1 MHIIRGE
8 KNSNIE
14 SIEFLDE
21 EIEMCEITIDSDEH
35 SYYLNGVLTHNC
47 AEELRLAAGL
57 SKEPVLYNA
66 FKTGQDPHKM
76 TAIKMF
82 GEDNYN
88 KDRRK
93 DAKIS
98 NFGLLYDGNEYTLAS
113 ATGKDIEEC
122 RILYKQYWKTM
133 STLKMWKRQQVT
145 KCYQNGGVCYTAYG
159 RPRRLLYYLNH
170 PLDKMRSFGE
180 RSVCSHIIQGCL
192 QSHVRVLTDKGLIPI
207 GELFFTDYSNMKV
220 WTGKRWAHFTVHNR
234 GKAELA
240 KMHFRRRPPLDCDT
254 RHKVRVHNMHKG
266 SSYRDVTSL
275 CYGSRVCAN
284 KIMEVD
290 FPEVLPNFYKSIP
303 RRENSGEFYIKSSQ
317 YSEFFYWLGRYFGDG
332 CFVQRKDKIGGDFS
346 IYFGRH
352 EEKDAD
358 RFIEF
363 FSSLCNTKIAKRFK
377 ENEKGGK
384 SIEVVI
390 CNAGLSDFLIEE
402 VGISLGKTAKT
413 KRVPEKLFRSPLEY
427 RKQFINGLFD
437 SDGSKN
443 QDAIHLK
450 NQDLLN
456 DVRQICEVSGIFCS
470 LSKVYSDGS
479 SVLRMSGGRII
490 KNVRGEPKQKS
501 LDDFYSSRTF
511 TKLEPLGTYEDTYTL
526 SVQDEDPQ
534 FVADGIIQKNTGG
547 DIMRMTL
554 IKLYKSL
561 FIPYAK
567 DSGFIGC
574 VHDEIVFWV
583 NKDIIFDVVH
593 QVQDIM
599 EVTVPTSDIKLE
611 TSVEVGNSYGYT
623 FPFKW
628 ENGILV
634 PKVA

>member
-180 RSVCSHIIQGCL
+180 RSVCSHIIQG
-192 QSHVRVLTDKGLIPI
+192 
-207 GELFFTDYSNMKV
+207 
-220 WTGKRWAHFTVHNR
+220 
-234 GKAELA
+234 
-240 KMHFRRRPPLDCDT
+240 
-254 RHKVRVHNMHKG
+254 
-266 SSYRDVTSL
+266 
-275 CYGSRVCAN
+275 
-284 KIMEVD
+284 
-290 FPEVLPNFYKSIP
+290 
-303 RRENSGEFYIKSSQ
+303 
-317 YSEFFYWLGRYFGDG
+317 
-332 CFVQRKDKIGGDFS
+332 
-346 IYFGRH
+346 
-352 EEKDAD
+352 
-358 RFIEF
+358 
-363 FSSLCNTKIAKRFK
+363 
-377 ENEKGGK
+377 
-384 SIEVVI
+384 
-390 CNAGLSDFLIEE
+390 
-402 VGISLGKTAKT
+402 
-413 KRVPEKLFRSPLEY
+413 
-427 RKQFINGLFD
+427 
-437 SDGSKN
+437 
-443 QDAIHLK
+443 
-450 NQDLLN
+450 
-456 DVRQICEVSGIFCS
+456 
-470 LSKVYSDGS
+470 
-479 SVLRMSGGRII
+479 
-490 KNVRGEPKQKS
+490 
-501 LDDFYSSRTF
+501 
-511 TKLEPLGTYEDTYTL
+511 
-526 SVQDEDPQ
+526 
-534 FVADGIIQKNTGG
+534 TGG

-583 NKDIIFDVVH
+583 NKDIVLDVVH